1 MKINSLTLE
10 NFRKF
15 DRISCT
21 FDDHLTVLIAANGEG
36 KTTLLDAVRIA
47 LLPFVKGFDLGSQT
61 GKSATI
67 QPEDVRLVIQESGNM
82 EPQLPSS
89 ITALG
94 NWDKDEWTQTRAQ
107 IKKNTNT
114 LQDKNTKK
122 LNKYAK
128 TLQEKSRSG
137 EPVVLPLITYLGTS
151 RLWYQGRYRAETSEN
166 TLDVNDYSRTSGYLN
181 CLSYTS
187 SFKAF
192 ADWYSWICHSYDEA
206 SLRAW
211 KNNAPLDEM
220 GQRFEDTISVIQS
233 SVDMLVKEITGWHS
247 LEYSSEH
254 HQQLVMHHPTEGT
267 LPVDMLSDALR
278 NMIAMI
284 ADMAFRSYKLN
295 PQFGKEAALKTP
307 GIALI
312 DEVDM
317 FLHPKWQQTILASLQ
332 NAFPEIQ
339 FIVTTHSP
347 QVLSTVHSKS
357 IRILGKNNEGKYV
370 AVLPIADFYGSISS
384 DSLESIM
391 YVNPQP
397 PVAEKIDLDRLTEL
411 VDQGHNESPE
421 VDALFDKLETAFGKT
436 HPQLQKL
443 RRSIRRQ
450 EILKPT
456 VTKIA
461 PLDGGKY

>member
-1 MKINSLTLE
+1 MRIDSLTLH

-15 DRISCT
+15 DQMSCT
-21 FDDHLTVLIAANGEG
+21 FDQKLTVLIGANGDG

-47 LLPFVKGFDLGSQT
+47 LLPFIKGFDLGSQT

-67 QPEDVRLVIQESGNM
+67 QLEDVRRKIQDSGNM

-94 NWDKDEWTQTRAQ
+94 NWDKEEWTQTRES
-107 IKKNTNT
+107 IRKNTNT

-137 EPVVLPLITYLGTS
+137 EDVVLPLITYLGTS
-151 RLWYQGRYRAETSEN
+151 RLWYQGRYRAETSEI

-192 ADWYSWICHSYDEA
+192 ADWYGWICRSYDEA
-206 SLRAW
+206 RLRAW
-211 KNNAPLDEM
+211 ENKTPLDVS
-220 GQRFEDTISVIQS
+220 GQRFEDTVKVIQS
-233 SVDMLVKEITGWHS
+233 SVDSLVKEMTGWHS
-247 LEYSSEH
+247 LRFSSEH
-254 HQQLVMHHPTEGT
+254 RQQLVMQHPTEGT
-267 LPVDMLSDALR
+267 LPVDMLSDGLR

-284 ADMAFRSYKLN
+284 ADIAFRSYKLN

-317 FLHPKWQQTILASLQ
+317 FLHPQWQQTVLTSLR

-347 QVLSTVHSKS
+347 QVLTTIGREN
-357 IRILGKNNEGKYV
+357 IRVLTEDDSGKIIAQIPRISPLGHESGDALSYV
-370 AVLPIADFYGSISS
+370 MQVPVRPAMPFDNDINTYEQMARNGEEETPKAQAIKKRLDELGYEFS
-384 DSLESIM
+384 DSDLQTWRFLASRKK
-391 YVNPQP
+391 VN
-397 PVAEKIDLDRLTEL
+397 A
-411 VDQGHNESPE
+411 
-421 VDALFDKLETAFGKT
+421 
-436 HPQLQKL
+436 
-443 RRSIRRQ
+443 
-450 EILKPT
+450 
-456 VTKIA
+456 
-461 PLDGGKY
+461 

>member
-1 MKINSLTLE
+1 MRIDSLTLQ

-15 DRISCT
+15 DQISCD
-21 FDDHLTVLIAANGEG
+21 FDKHLTVLIGANGDG

-47 LLPFVKGFDLGSQT
+47 LLPFIKGFDLGSQT

-67 QPEDVRLVIQESGNM
+67 QLEDVRRKIQDSGNM

-94 NWDKDEWTQTRAQ
+94 NWDKEEWTQTRESVR
-107 IKKNTNT
+107 KNTNT

-122 LNKYAK
+122 FNKYAQK
-128 TLQEKSRSG
+128 LQEKSRSG
-137 EPVVLPLITYLGTS
+137 EEVVLPLITYLGTS
-151 RLWYQGRYRAETSEN
+151 RLWYQGRYRAETSEI

-192 ADWYSWICHSYDEA
+192 ADWYGWICRSYDEA
-206 SLRAW
+206 RLRAW
-211 KNNAPLDEM
+211 ENKTPLDVS
-220 GQRFEDTISVIQS
+220 GQRFEDTVKVIQS
-233 SVDMLVKEITGWHS
+233 SVDSLVKEMTGWHS
-247 LEYSSEH
+247 LRFSSEH
-254 HQQLVMHHPTEGT
+254 HQQLVMQHPTEGT
-267 LPVDMLSDALR
+267 LPVDMLSDGLR

-284 ADMAFRSYKLN
+284 ADIAFRSYKLN

-317 FLHPKWQQTILASLQ
+317 FLHPQWQQTVLASLR

-347 QVLSTVHSKS
+347 QVLTTIGREN
-357 IRILGKNNEGKYV
+357 IRVLTENAAGEMVAQMPRISPLGHESGDALSYV
-370 AVLPIADFYGSISS
+370 MQVPVRPTMPFDDYTNTYEQMVRNGDEEMPEAQAIKKRLDELGYEFS
-384 DSLESIM
+384 DSDLQTWRFLASRKK
-391 YVNPQP
+391 VN
-397 PVAEKIDLDRLTEL
+397 T
-411 VDQGHNESPE
+411 
-421 VDALFDKLETAFGKT
+421 
-436 HPQLQKL
+436 
-443 RRSIRRQ
+443 
-450 EILKPT
+450 
-456 VTKIA
+456 
-461 PLDGGKY
+461 